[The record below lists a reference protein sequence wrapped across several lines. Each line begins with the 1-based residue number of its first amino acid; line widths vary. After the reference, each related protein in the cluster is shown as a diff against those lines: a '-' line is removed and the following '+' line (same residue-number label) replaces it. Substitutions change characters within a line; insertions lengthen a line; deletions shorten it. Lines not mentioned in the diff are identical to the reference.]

1 MSLRHLLLAMLII
14 AGSYQSAFGQ
24 QDSSD
29 KDLDNIIVSGSRA
42 PIDRVRLGSATTVIT
57 REQIVA
63 RQARFV
69 TDLLRAVPGFAVS
82 QSGTTGTQTQVRVR
96 GTEANHVL
104 VLIDGVR
111 ANDPATGDEFRWEL
125 LSTSNVERIEIVR
138 GPQSS
143 LWGSDAVAAVV
154 HVITRSGS
162 TSPGFS
168 AYTETGSHST
178 VNAGLNGA
186 TGGER
191 WSLGYALENLDT
203 AGTNVSR
210 SGDEDDGSDM
220 LTASITGSLQASENV
235 KLNFGA
241 RTVDAYSQFD
251 AADFVVT
258 GLPADGD
265 VATDSRQTYVHL
277 GASLTPLDSR
287 LAQHVI
293 ARYLDTRNANLTDG
307 VQNSSSASDRGTIGY
322 QADLLFSA
330 DILSLAIEHEKT
342 NFEQRGEVGF
352 GDPNQNQDMAVTSYI
367 ADYQNRSLER
377 LTWLLSARYDD
388 YSDFD
393 SALTGRLSLD
403 FALRDSTRL
412 RANIGTGQ
420 KAPTF
425 TERYGFFPGQFIGNP
440 GLKPEKSTSLDV
452 GIEQLF
458 MSNTLSLQFTAFFQD
473 LEDEIN
479 GFVFDD
485 TTFLFTAANI
495 AGDSSRS
502 GVEVASS
509 LRMTDWLDLAAS
521 YTYTDARQQ
530 DANGVETREIRRPRH
545 SGSVSGN
552 YRFLENRANVS
563 LVADY
568 RGTSTDTFF
577 PPFPALSETV
587 TLDSRWLVDFA
598 ASFDLTSN
606 VNLFARITNLL
617 DEEYEQVYGYQSRGR
632 SGYVGV
638 RVNFGQEAR

>member
-1 MSLRHLLLAMLII
+1 MSLRHLLLATLII
-14 AGSYQSAFGQ
+14 AGSHQSAFGRQ
-24 QDSSD
+24 NPGNEN
-29 KDLDNIIVSGSRA
+29 LDNIIVSGSRT
-42 PIDRVRLGSATTVIT
+42 PIDRVSLGSATTIIT
-57 REQIVA
+57 REQIA
-63 RQARFV
+63 DRQARYV
-69 TDLLRAVPGFAVS
+69 TDMLRTVPGFAVS

-104 VLIDGVR
+104 VLIDGIR

-125 LSTSNVERIEIVR
+125 LSTSNIERIEIVR

-168 AYTETGSHST
+168 AYTEAGSHST
-178 VNAGLNGA
+178 VNAGFNGA
-186 TGGER
+186 AGGER

-203 AGTNVSR
+203 DGTNVSR
-210 SGDEDDGSDM
+210 SGTEDDDSDM
-220 LTASITGSLQASENV
+220 LTASVTGYVQASENV
-235 KLNFGA
+235 KVNFGA

-251 AADFVVT
+251 PVDFVVT
-258 GLPADGD
+258 GLPEDGD
-265 VATDSRQTYVHL
+265 VATDSRQTYMHL
-277 GASLTPLDSR
+277 GASLESSDSR
-287 LAQHVI
+287 LAHHVN
-293 ARYLDTRNANLTDG
+293 ARYLDTRNANLADG
-307 VQNSSSASDRGTIGY
+307 VQNSSSASDRTTIGY
-322 QADLLFSA
+322 QADIRFTE
-330 DILSLAIEHEKT
+330 DILSLAVEHEKT
-342 NFEQRGEVGF
+342 DFEQRGEVGF
-352 GDPNQNQDMAVTSYI
+352 GDPNQNQDMTVTSYI

-377 LTWLLSARYDD
+377 LTWLLSARFDD

-393 SALTGRLSLD
+393 SAVTGRLSMD
-403 FALRDSTRL
+403 YALGDTTRL

-425 TERYGFFPGQFIGNP
+425 TERFGFFPGQFVGNP
-440 GLKPEKSTSLDV
+440 DLKPEKSNSLDF
-452 GIEQLF
+452 GIEQQF
-458 MSNTLSLQFTAFFQD
+458 MGNAISLQVTAFLQD
-473 LEDEIN
+473 LQDEIN

-485 TTFLFTAANI
+485 TTFLFTAANV
-495 AGDSSRS
+495 AGDSSRR

-509 LRMTDWLDLAAS
+509 LRMNDRLDFAAS
-521 YTYTDARQQ
+521 YTYTDSRQD
-530 DANGVETREIRRPRH
+530 DAAGIETREIRRPRH

-568 RGTSTDTFF
+568 GGTATDTFF
-577 PPFPALSETV
+577 PPFPAPSEVV
-587 TLDSRWLVDFA
+587 TLDSSWLVDFA
-598 ASFDLTSN
+598 ASIDLTSN

-617 DEEYEQVYGYQSRGR
+617 DDEYEQVYGYQNRGR